1 MPYLSMCI
9 YSIPTCI
16 TVIFIII
23 LHHSL
28 DLSKYDILL
37 IWYHTHMIEE
47 VFPFF
52 LDQSVSEQKE
62 NKRSFILGHLAILYL
77 PLCTGQLRY
86 YQMTRTTK
94 NKSTI

>member
-1 MPYLSMCI
+1 MLF
-9 YSIPTCI
+9 T
-16 TVIFIII
+16 II

-86 YQMTRTTK
+86 YQMTRTRTTK